1 MSDYEFTVSLRIRHP
16 SIDPAEITRMLGFE
30 PQHTWKA
37 GDARR
42 SPTGEALEGIYRE
55 SYWMGRLLDGP
66 QLSTDRV
73 SVESVLSE
81 TLSQLRRSFEFVA
94 SMNEEGAAAELYISI
109 YAREAFRLELLSE
122 SLALF
127 GRLGLTIS
135 LEVHPHPHRVD

>member
-16 SIDPAEITRMLGFE
+16 NIDPAEITQMLGFE
-30 PQHTWKA
+30 PQHTWRA

-42 SPTGEALEGIYRE
+42 SPTGEALEGIHRE
-55 SYWMGRLLDGP
+55 SYWMGRLLESP

-81 TLSQLRRSFEFVA
+81 TLSQLRRSFDFVA
-94 SMNEEGAAAELYISI
+94 SMNAEGAAAELYISI
-109 YAREAFRLELLSE
+109 YAREAFRLELSSE

-135 LEVHPHPHRVD
+135 LEVHPHPHRAD